1 MLIKIV
7 SFLTEAGLDKT
18 TSAVESHQIIPGN
31 SSLTDTVSGK
41 LVINEEL
48 DTRNDITS
56 TQESNKGQVG
66 SKVYLSMN
74 IKKEQK

>member
-1 MLIKIV
+1 MYLSNIL
-7 SFLTEAGLDKT
+7 SFLTEVGLDKT

-41 LVINEEL
+41 LVIDEEL

-56 TQESNKGQVG
+56 TKNHLLVASFYVG
-66 SKVYLSMN
+66 
-74 IKKEQK
+74 